1 MSNDSSNIQATADT
15 APNEEEKLYSVLT
28 NITFG
33 TIGIL
38 ILLKLIE
45 PIKESNFVHKNAIIS
60 LINGI
65 MTALLIGLWQGIYI
79 MLATIMGPQT
89 VYDAYLIVMM
99 VLLIGAFSIC
109 LYGSIVAS
117 KGKLP
122 RYPWITPITQ
132 RFFKW

>member
-1 MSNDSSNIQATADT
+1 MSKDSSNIQTTVNT

-45 PIKESNFVHKNAIIS
+45 PVKESNFVHKNAITS

-99 VLLIGAFSIC
+99 VLLIGAFSVC

-122 RYPWITPITQ
+122 RYPWVIPITQ

>member
-1 MSNDSSNIQATADT
+1 MSNDSSNTQATIDT

-45 PIKESNFVHKNAIIS
+45 PVKESNFVHKNAITS

-99 VLLIGAFSIC
+99 VLLIGAFSVC

-122 RYPWITPITQ
+122 RYPWVAPITQ

>member
-1 MSNDSSNIQATADT
+1 MSKDSSNIQTTVDT

-45 PIKESNFVHKNAIIS
+45 PVKESNFVHKNAITS

-99 VLLIGAFSIC
+99 VLLIGAFSVC

-122 RYPWITPITQ
+122 RYPWVTPITQ